1 MNIDIGKI
9 QQEAYYD
16 GYRDALRDL
25 YHTIVNNEDLPTKTN
40 QHYLDGRIDK
50 QNIVLGII
58 ETMLEHTDKLDIIQV
73 RSEIMGE
80 DCSCTDMDCENCRQ
94 YWGEDSI

>member
-16 GYRDALRDL
+16 GYGDALRDL
-25 YHTIVNNEDLPTKTN
+25 YHTIVNNEDLPTRTN
-40 QHYLDGRIDK
+40 PHYLDGRIDK

-58 ETMLEHTDKLDIIQV
+58 ETMLEEVGNK
-73 RSEIMGE
+73 
-80 DCSCTDMDCENCRQ
+80 
-94 YWGEDSI
+94 

>member
-25 YHTIVNNEDLPTKTN
+25 YRIIVNNEDLPTKTN
-40 QHYLDGRIDK
+40 SHYL
-50 QNIVLGII
+50 VGII
-58 ETMLEHTDKLDIIQV
+58 ETMLEHADK
-73 RSEIMGE
+73 
-80 DCSCTDMDCENCRQ
+80 
-94 YWGEDSI
+94 

>member
-25 YHTIVNNEDLPTKTN
+25 YRTIVDNEDLPTDN
-40 QHYLDGRIDK
+40 PHYLDY
-50 QNIVLGII
+50 
-58 ETMLEHTDKLDIIQV
+58 LEGDDVK
-73 RSEIMGE
+73 
-80 DCSCTDMDCENCRQ
+80 
-94 YWGEDSI
+94 

>member
-1 MNIDIGKI
+1 MNIYMGKI

-25 YHTIVNNEDLPTKTN
+25 YRIIVNNEDLPTRTN
-40 QHYLDGRIDK
+40 PHYLDGRIDK

-58 ETMLEHTDKLDIIQV
+58 ETMLEYADK
-73 RSEIMGE
+73 
-80 DCSCTDMDCENCRQ
+80 
-94 YWGEDSI
+94 

>member
-25 YHTIVNNEDLPTKTN
+25 YRTILW
-40 QHYLDGRIDK
+40 I
-50 QNIVLGII
+50 
-58 ETMLEHTDKLDIIQV
+58 
-73 RSEIMGE
+73 
-80 DCSCTDMDCENCRQ
+80 
-94 YWGEDSI
+94 

>member
-16 GYRDALRDL
+16 GYGDALRDL
-25 YHTIVNNEDLPTKTN
+25 YRTIVNSEDLPTRTN
-40 QHYLDGRIDK
+40 PHYLDGRIDK

-58 ETMLEHTDKLDIIQV
+58 ETMLKHVDK
-73 RSEIMGE
+73 
-80 DCSCTDMDCENCRQ
+80 
-94 YWGEDSI
+94 